1 MLFAQIGSISKGWF
15 VSADFW
21 VFVVIGFFAQLVD
34 GALGMAFGLLS
45 TTSLL
50 AVGVPPATASAMTH
64 ITEIFTTAAS
74 GTSHALHRNVDWR
87 LVARLAPAGM
97 IGGALGAYGLASVD
111 GKMIE
116 PFVSAYL
123 VLVGLYILFK
133 AFRPLWLREVKD
145 RAVPYIGLAG
155 GALDAA
161 GGGGWGPIVTT
172 SLLGRGHELK
182 KVIGSTSLTEFA
194 VTLTISATFVLTLGW
209 SDLGSAVGLILGG
222 VLAAP
227 IGAYVVKHLPVRPL
241 MIAVSL
247 VIIATSA
254 IRVF

>member
-1 MLFAQIGSISKGWF
+1 MSP
-15 VSADFW
+15 DFW
-21 VFVVIGFFAQLVD
+21 MFVVIGFFAQLVD

-50 AVGVPPATASAMTH
+50 AIGMPPAMASAMTH
-64 ITEIFTTAAS
+64 IAEIFTTAAS
-74 GTSHALHRNVDWR
+74 GVSHAYHRNIDWR

-97 IGGALGAYGLASVD
+97 IGGALGAFGLTRID
-111 GKMIE
+111 GDIIE
-116 PFVSAYL
+116 PFVSGYL
-123 VLVGLYILFK
+123 VLVGIYILFK
-133 AFRPLWLREVKD
+133 AIGPLWPRDVKD
-145 RAVPYIGLAG
+145 WAVPFIGFGG

-172 SLLGRGHELK
+172 SLIGRGHEPK

-194 VTLTISATFVLTLGW
+194 VTLTISATFVMTLGW
-209 SDLGSAVGLILGG
+209 SDLGSAAGLVLGG

-227 IGAYVVKHLPVRPL
+227 IGALVVKRLPVRPL
-241 MIAVSL
+241 MIAVAL

-254 IRVF
+254 IRIF